1 MQSGWRN
8 KKSFLEEKYISISL
22 FMKKKD
28 MVPAEPFLKEW
39 QKSYQWTWDVWDQV
53 LSVPKDRFLSVPRI
67 AHKEQVLLKLKEYSK
82 VRTECNCS
90 ELSNV
95 LGISRQTIYNWM
107 DRGYLLIN
115 DYNKIKVLETYNYW
129 MMKEIENKTYKRQFK
144 LWSDIFWK
152 KDLTELTKS
161 LLNIH
166 KNV

>member
-1 MQSGWRN
+1 MSYRLN
-8 KKSFLEEKYISISL
+8 HNLDIRTAISILQKLNENGRRVIS
-22 FMKKKD
+22 
-28 MVPAEPFLKEW
+28 VKE
-39 QKSYQWTWDVWDQV
+39 
-53 LSVPKDRFLSVPRI
+53 LLCLSVPRI

-144 LWSDIFWK
+144 LWSDIF
-152 KDLTELTKS
+152 
-161 LLNIH
+161 
-166 KNV
+166 